1 MIPFIVGIFLIFYT
15 EEEEREMPSDLASD
29 WETDE
34 MGKKQ
39 IKQKKKRLIIIET
52 SLKNC
57 NNKCRVQ

>member
-34 MGKKQ
+34 MGTKQ
-39 IKQKKKRLIIIET
+39 IKQKKTINYHRNLFKKL
-52 SLKNC
+52 
-57 NNKCRVQ
+57 Q